1 MVLPIFYKE
10 NALSIGIVFYAID
23 LEIHCKTIDDGHSF
37 TIFLN
42 DETMHH
48 NFAIERANT
57 SAHFLFHLSKI
68 HPSNSITI
76 I

>member
-1 MVLPIFYKE
+1 M
-10 NALSIGIVFYAID
+10 D
-23 LEIHCKTIDDGHSF
+23 LKIRSKTIDDGHSF